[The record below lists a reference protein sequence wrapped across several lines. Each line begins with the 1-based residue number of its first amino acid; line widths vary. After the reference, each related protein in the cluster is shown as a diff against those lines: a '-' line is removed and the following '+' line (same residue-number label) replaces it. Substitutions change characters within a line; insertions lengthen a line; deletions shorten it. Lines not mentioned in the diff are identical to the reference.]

1 MSRVLEGI
9 RVLDFGRYIAGP
21 FCAALLADMGAEVI
35 RIERIEG
42 GEDRYT
48 SPVAD
53 DGSGSAFMQMGR
65 GKLGLTLNPL
75 KPEGQEVV
83 RRLVKTADVVIAN
96 LPPQTLKAMGID
108 YESLCRIKPDI
119 ILTWISAFGAGGPY
133 SDRLGFD
140 GLGQAMSGAMHLSG
154 PPGHPTKSTANY
166 VDFGTAS
173 LSAFG
178 TMAALLDRQK
188 TGKGQIVEAS
198 LYRTALNFAGNFLTE
213 QSVLELNRQ
222 STMNRSQNGGP
233 ADTFRTKDGWIL
245 VQTVGGAM
253 FERWA
258 KLMGEDHWLDDPRFK
273 DDISRGN
280 NGDVISD
287 RLARW
292 CLERTSAEAL
302 AAFKEAKLPAGPVYN
317 LQQALDDE
325 HARESQAFIDLS
337 YPGTPRQ
344 TKVVNTPV
352 QLSRSTPEITR
363 RSPTLSEHTEQIL
376 KDLGYTAAEI
386 ADLRAKRVI

>member
-1 MSRVLEGI
+1 MSKVLDGI

-35 RIERIEG
+35 RIERLEG
-42 GEDRYT
+42 GEDRYM
-48 SPVAD
+48 SPVAA
-53 DGSGSAFMQMGR
+53 DGTGATFLQVGR
-65 GKLGLTLNPL
+65 NKLGMTLNPL
-75 KPEGQEVV
+75 KPEGKEVV

-108 YESLCRIKPDI
+108 YDSLCQIKPDI
-119 ILTWISAFGAGGPY
+119 ILTWISTFGSGGPY
-133 SDRLGFD
+133 SERLGFD

-154 PPGHPTKSTANY
+154 PADHPIKTAANY

-178 TMAALLDRQK
+178 TLAAILEREK

-198 LYRTALNFAGNFLTE
+198 LFRTALNFAGNFLTE

-222 STMNRSQNGGP
+222 GTMNRMQNCGP
-233 ADTFRTKDGWIL
+233 ADTYQTKDGWVL
-245 VQTVGGAM
+245 VQTIGTAM

-273 DDISRGN
+273 DDISRGD
-280 NGDVISD
+280 NGHIISE
-287 RLARW
+287 RLAQW
-292 CLERTSAEAL
+292 CLERTTAEVL
-302 AAFKEAKLPAGPVYN
+302 AAFEEAKLPAGPVYD

-325 HARESQAFIDLS
+325 HAQATNAFIDLE
-337 YPGTPRQ
+337 YPGTPREP
-344 TKVVNTPV
+344 KVVDTPLK
-352 QLSRSTPEITR
+352 LSRTPPSIR
-363 RSPTLSEHTEQIL
+363 QRAPTLSEHTDQIMRE
-376 KDLGYTAAEI
+376 LGYTSAEI
-386 ADLRAKRVI
+386 EELREKRVI

>member
-1 MSRVLEGI
+1 MSKVLEGV

-42 GEDRYT
+42 GEDRFT
-48 SPVAD
+48 SPIAE
-53 DGSGSAFMQMGR
+53 DGSGAAYLQMGR
-65 GKLGLTLNPL
+65 NKLGMTLNPI
-75 KPEGQEVV
+75 KPEGKEVV
-83 RRLVKTADVVIAN
+83 ARLVKSADVVIAN

-108 YESLCRIKPDI
+108 YESLTAIKPDI
-119 ILTWISAFGAGGPY
+119 ILTWISTFGAGGPY
-133 SDRLGFD
+133 SNRLGFD
-140 GLGQAMSGAMHLSG
+140 GLGQAMSGAMHLTG
-154 PPGHPTKSTANY
+154 PEDHPVKAAVNY
-166 VDFGTAS
+166 VDFGTAC

-178 TMAALLDRQK
+178 TMSALLEREK

-213 QSVLELNRQ
+213 QSVLNLNRHG
-222 STMNRSQNGGP
+222 TMNRLQMCAPG
-233 ADTFRTKDGWIL
+233 DTYQTKDGWVL
-245 VQTVGGAM
+245 VQTVGFAM

-280 NGDVISD
+280 NGEVVSE

-292 CLERTSAEAL
+292 CLERTTAEVL
-302 AAFKEAKLPAGPVYN
+302 EAFEESKLPAGSVYD

-325 HARESQAFIDLS
+325 HAQAIGAFKDVD
-337 YPGTPRQ
+337 YPGTPK
-344 TKVVNTPV
+344 TPKVVDTPIS
-352 QLSRSTPEITR
+352 LSRTPPSIEKR
-363 RSPTLSEHTEQIL
+363 APTLSEHTDRIMKE
-376 KDLGYTAAEI
+376 LGYSDSEI
-386 ADLRAKRVI
+386 AGLREKRII